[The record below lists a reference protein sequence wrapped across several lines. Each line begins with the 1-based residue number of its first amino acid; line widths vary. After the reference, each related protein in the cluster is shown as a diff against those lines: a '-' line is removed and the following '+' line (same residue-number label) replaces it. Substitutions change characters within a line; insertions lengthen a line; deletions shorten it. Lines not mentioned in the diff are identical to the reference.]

1 MPNVEDNELFY
12 PFLYLWRKEL
22 PDSGGAGKFR
32 GGNSAELALVPHK
45 TDVINL
51 FTITSEL
58 AVPGP
63 GLFGGYPSSTNKYAL
78 VQGREGA
85 RADRGQ
91 RPHAHRPDR
100 ARRRGRL
107 GAREVLRP
115 SARRRTTSS
124 CVRGPAASGYGDPL
138 DREPQRV
145 ADDVAAGR
153 VTRRVGRE
161 GIRRRACRRRVGGH
175 GRDRGEARGGCDRR
189 DSAEGRPWDG
199 PEEEQ

>member
-78 VQGREGA
+78 HKGAKVHAQIAGSGRMPTDPTELGGDVDWVPA
-85 RADRGQ
+85 KSF
-91 RPHAHRPDR
+91 DR
-100 ARRRGRL
+100 APTPDDVFVC
-107 GAREVLRP
+107 AW
-115 SARRRTTSS
+115 A
-124 CVRGPAASGYGDPL
+124 AASGYGDPL

-153 VTRRVGRE
+153 VTAAWGAEGYGVVLAGDGSVDTAATESARE
-161 GIRRRACRRRVGGH
+161 ALRRARL
-175 GRDRGEARGGCDRR
+175 
-189 DSAEGRPWDG
+189 SEGTPWDG
-199 PEEEQ
+199 PEEER